1 VIIDRLLTMSTDR
14 LTSSRGPPLTRAS
27 DHGEIYCTQALS
39 RTSSHPPL
47 VPYRPAGYY
56 LLFDDNNYDD
66 DNILLPTM
74 STQPDQTNSQDKVS
88 APDYA
93 TTGVDNPLKKYSE

>member
-1 VIIDRLLTMSTDR
+1 MER
-14 LTSSRGPPLTRAS
+14 
-27 DHGEIYCTQALS
+27 YTQALS

-47 VPYRPAGYY
+47 VPYTPAGYY
-56 LLFDDNNYDD
+56 LLLDDNDDDDDDD
-66 DNILLPTM
+66 DNLLPTM
-74 STQPDQTNSQDKVS
+74 STQPDQTKSQDKVS

>member
-1 VIIDRLLTMSTDR
+1 MER
-14 LTSSRGPPLTRAS
+14 
-27 DHGEIYCTQALS
+27 YTQALS

-56 LLFDDNNYDD
+56 LLLDD
-66 DNILLPTM
+66 DDDGNLLPTM